1 MRRRLFS
8 RMWRDDS
15 GFVLPLALGILVVLS
30 IAVTSAIYYTTQNQR
45 SSGLSKGKQVALSLA
60 EAGLNNTMAVL
71 NLPDNNA
78 LKQTTL
84 PPCTGNAQSNWN
96 RTDLAGGY
104 VLWCG
109 DLDLQN
115 SWWTVTA
122 IGFVRNP
129 NNASVI
135 RQKITSRVV
144 VTPILSE
151 NLNNPAWNYMF
162 ATRTGN
168 TCDETLN
175 NNVSGASRLYVMG
188 NLCLS
193 QNVAITAT
201 SLVVGGKLTLNN
213 GASVG
218 SSASMDSRT
227 QTFVGGSCTYGS
239 GNSSTATPCTGNQD
253 TRHVYSKMNPPN
265 WVVGVSSSIPAI
277 AAPVADFA
285 DWYTNAIPG
294 PTQDCTTKSTAPNTP
309 PTFDTLTGGSYV
321 RDNNNPI
328 QNLTPNYSYTC
339 RVGPSSAPDGEL
351 SWDNST
357 KTLTVRG
364 TIYIDGSA
372 KIDNNT
378 LNRYVG
384 QATIYLSG
392 TFYLN
397 GKLCGGV
404 SGSTCDFASWQPNS
418 TLLAIVANGIGPT
431 GNSSVPSGDS
441 IYVANGGAFQG
452 AFYATGNLEYG
463 NNAYSDG
470 PMIASQIILSNNVTT
485 QAFAPLVAPA
495 GMPGSPE
502 VYAQPNPPQQF
513 SG

>member
-1 MRRRLFS
+1 MK
-8 RMWRDDS
+8 WRVLRGER
-15 GFVLPLALGILVVLS
+15 GFVLPFALGIVVVLT
-30 IAVTSAIYYTTQNQR
+30 ITVATAIYYTTENQR
-45 SSGLSKGKQVALSLA
+45 SSGYSKGKQVALTLA

-71 NLPDNNA
+71 NQPNNNA
-78 LKQTTL
+78 LKQSTL
-84 PPCTGNAQSNWN
+84 PKCTGNAQSNWN

-104 VLWCG
+104 ALWCG

-115 SWWTVTA
+115 SWWTVTS
-122 IGFVRNP
+122 IGFVRSP
-129 NNASVI
+129 NNASAI

-144 VTPILSE
+144 VTPVLNQ

-162 ATRTGN
+162 VTHTGS

-193 QNVAITAT
+193 QNVAVTAE
-201 SLVVGGKLTLNN
+201 SLVTVGNVTLNN
-213 GASVG
+213 GASIG
-218 SSASMDSRT
+218 SSTSMSTRT
-227 QTFVGGSCTYGS
+227 QTYIGGSCTYGS
-239 GNSSTATPCTGNQD
+239 GSSSTASPCTGNQD
-253 TRHVYSKMNPPN
+253 SRHIYSKMNAPN
-265 WVVGVSSSIPAI
+265 WTVGVSGSLPTI
-277 AAPVADFA
+277 AAPAADFA
-285 DWYTNAIPG
+285 GWYTNSLPG
-294 PTQDCTTKSTAPNTP
+294 PNQDCTTKSAAPNTP
-309 PTFDTLTGGSYV
+309 PQFDTPTNGVYV
-321 RDNNNPI
+321 RDNNNPL

-339 RVGPSSAPDGEL
+339 RVGPASAPDGEL

-357 KTLTVRG
+357 KTLTVHG

-404 SGSTCDFASWQPNS
+404 SGSTCDFNSWDPNT
-418 TLLAIVANGIGPT
+418 TLLGIIANGIGPT

-452 AFYATGNLEYG
+452 AFYATGNLDYG
-463 NNAYSDG
+463 NNAFSDG
-470 PMIASQIILSNNVTT
+470 PMIGSQIILSNNVTT
-485 QAFAPLVAPA
+485 QAFAPVVAPA
-495 GMPGSPE
+495 GMPGSAE